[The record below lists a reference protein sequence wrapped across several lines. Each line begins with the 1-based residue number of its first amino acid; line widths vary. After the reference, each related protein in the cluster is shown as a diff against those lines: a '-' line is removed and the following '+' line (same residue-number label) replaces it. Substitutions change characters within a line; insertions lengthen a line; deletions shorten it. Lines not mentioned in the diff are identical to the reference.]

1 MRTILAAQRYAG
13 NMFLFAVDKEIFQC
27 YFAKSGADRS
37 NNRTD
42 DDDICYYEMLHWM
55 TEDAGWQFAERMAV
69 DFHRSMELD
78 ELDQELFSQ
87 EEKTGL
93 YVLAKDPGFLK
104 RYYLGK
110 VVYSKKIFDLNN
122 ELGRR
127 AEELDASHRE
137 NDELRREMEAQRINY
152 ETSTTFRVGKA
163 VMFVPVTLKK
173 AVKKLLHRN

>member
-1 MRTILAAQRYAG
+1 MSDLILDLYSNGDLYMMAAKIFAW
-13 NMFLFAVDKEIFQC
+13 MIMLLFLAVI
-27 YFAKSGADRS
+27 
-37 NNRTD
+37 
-42 DDDICYYEMLHWM
+42 L
-55 TEDAGWQFAERMAV
+55 DAGWQFAERMAV

>member
-1 MRTILAAQRYAG
+1 
-13 NMFLFAVDKEIFQC
+13 
-27 YFAKSGADRS
+27 
-37 NNRTD
+37 
-42 DDDICYYEMLHWM
+42 
-55 TEDAGWQFAERMAV
+55 MAV

-110 VVYSKKIFDLNN
+110 AVYSKKIFDLNN

-127 AEELDASHRE
+127 AEELDESHRE
-137 NDELRREMEAQRINY
+137 ADGLRRDMEAQRIKY